1 MPKAFPRLSS
11 DIGSALINKTT
22 SSALTNAAFFG
33 CSGLCVYLLAD
44 ADVLNIRL
52 TYAVLTVLLL
62 IYLWLEVTRIRR
74 VQPERWLL
82 NPAVVC
88 ALMTF
93 VMGYGMTNV
102 LFFLPPESIEFL
114 GLVPE
119 VLPAMVKHQYLVLLG
134 AIALFFGYWSPMA
147 QRLTRPVAVARFQR
161 RFLPGTD
168 VLKRWALPFLVAVS
182 VAARLFA
189 IRQGVYGY
197 GGDFSAERIA
207 ETGAYSQYL
216 GMAGSLGKLALVLV
230 ALQYFAP
237 ESGRKSRLWFW
248 GILLIEIFFGFLS
261 GMKSAVGM
269 PIVIAGIC
277 LYLRTGRIPKSWIV
291 MTILS
296 ISVAYAVIEPFRAV
310 HNKQGGPVTS
320 VSETIDLISR
330 GVSGEASSRK
340 RKDEDS
346 ESTIITVASRSNLSY
361 IGSFA
366 LEYADTHPELPAGS
380 PAFLEDLFWAPLYAW
395 VPRFLWSSKPM
406 GNLGTWY
413 NQVVLGAS
421 LSSITSV
428 AMGPFAYL
436 YFAGGYLAVAVVFF
450 LIGVLQRTFLFVLT
464 PFVRSSGTV
473 VFLSILQLL
482 GTIDSSILGLL
493 ISLFRDVPILLVVML
508 LIYQRRAPS
517 PHGRLGIPTRDPRY
531 HTLRHGSA
539 G

>member
-1 MPKAFPRLSS
+1 M
-11 DIGSALINKTT
+11 INKTT

-189 IRQGVYGY
+189 MRQGLYGY
-197 GGDFSAERIA
+197 GGDYSAGRLA
-207 ETGAYSQYL
+207 ETSAYSQYL
-216 GMAGSLGKLALVLV
+216 SMAGSLGKLA
-230 ALQYFAP
+230 
-237 ESGRKSRLWFW
+237 
-248 GILLIEIFFGFLS
+248 
-261 GMKSAVGM
+261 
-269 PIVIAGIC
+269 
-277 LYLRTGRIPKSWIV
+277 
-291 MTILS
+291 
-296 ISVAYAVIEPFRAV
+296 
-310 HNKQGGPVTS
+310 
-320 VSETIDLISR
+320 
-330 GVSGEASSRK
+330 
-340 RKDEDS
+340 
-346 ESTIITVASRSNLSY
+346 
-361 IGSFA
+361 
-366 LEYADTHPELPAGS
+366 
-380 PAFLEDLFWAPLYAW
+380 
-395 VPRFLWSSKPM
+395 
-406 GNLGTWY
+406 
-413 NQVVLGAS
+413 
-421 LSSITSV
+421 
-428 AMGPFAYL
+428 
-436 YFAGGYLAVAVVFF
+436 
-450 LIGVLQRTFLFVLT
+450 
-464 PFVRSSGTV
+464 
-473 VFLSILQLL
+473 
-482 GTIDSSILGLL
+482 
-493 ISLFRDVPILLVVML
+493 
-508 LIYQRRAPS
+508 
-517 PHGRLGIPTRDPRY
+517 
-531 HTLRHGSA
+531 
-539 G
+539 